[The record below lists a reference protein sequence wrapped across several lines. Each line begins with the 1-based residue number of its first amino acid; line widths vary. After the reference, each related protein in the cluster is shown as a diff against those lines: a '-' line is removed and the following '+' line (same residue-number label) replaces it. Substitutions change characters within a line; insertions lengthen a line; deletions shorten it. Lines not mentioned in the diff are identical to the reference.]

1 LSIFVCR
8 ATFFDYGDPGAR
20 RKLSHGCWEI
30 DVLVIHYESE
40 NAAASAAAKTMKGL
54 PTRAH
59 HERRC
64 FLLMKRA
71 ESLEI
76 RSRAFQREIRSF
88 PAAICSIVSDG
99 IATGK
104 LASLSALEQL
114 KR

>member
-8 ATFFDYGDPGAR
+8 ATFFDYGDPSAHR
-20 RKLSHGCWEI
+20 ELSHGCRKI

-40 NAAASAAAKTMKGL
+40 NAAASAAAKTMKCL

-71 ESLEI
+71 ESPEI
-76 RSRAFQREIRSF
+76 GSRAFQREIRTDDF
-88 PAAICSIVSDG
+88 DDIVPSGD
-99 IATGK
+99 
-104 LASLSALEQL
+104 LLDCF
-114 KR
+114 